1 MRNHRSFI
9 HTWALRLGCTAAV
22 AVLVLSAAAC
32 KKDGITKDS
41 SNTSAGT
48 TTTSSAGATT
58 TTVSAAAT
66 TTTAPAIP
74 EGTPSV
80 GWCNATSMHIR
91 SGPGTDY
98 GAIGGLVTGEKVD
111 ILGREGDWYK
121 IKFKDGVGYVSAQ
134 FISST
139 VVTTTMAP
147 ATTTAAPTTTTAAA
161 Q

>member
-1 MRNHRSFI
+1 
-9 HTWALRLGCTAAV
+9 
-22 AVLVLSAAAC
+22 
-32 KKDGITKDS
+32 
-41 SNTSAGT
+41 
-48 TTTSSAGATT
+48 
-58 TTVSAAAT
+58 
-66 TTTAPAIP
+66 
-74 EGTPSV
+74 
-80 GWCNATSMHIR
+80 MHIR

-147 ATTTAAPTTTTAAA
+147 ATTTAAPTTTAV

>member
-1 MRNHRSFI
+1 MGFAARLHRRRRRAGPVGGRLQKGRHHQGFQQHVGGNHHNVVGRRDNHHRF
-9 HTWALRLGCTAAV
+9 RRR
-22 AVLVLSAAAC
+22 
-32 KKDGITKDS
+32 DYDDR
-41 SNTSAGT
+41 
-48 TTTSSAGATT
+48 
-58 TTVSAAAT
+58 
-66 TTTAPAIP
+66 PAIP

-121 IKFKDGVGYVSAQ
+121 IKFKDGKDGVGYVSAQ

-147 ATTTAAPTTTTAAA
+147 ATTTAAPTTAAV

>member
-1 MRNHRSFI
+1 MKTNRPFI

-22 AVLVLSAAAC
+22 AVLALSMAAC
-32 KKDGITKDS
+32 NKDGISKNSGSGS
-41 SNTSAGT
+41 SEA
-48 TTTSSAGATT
+48 ATT
-58 TTVSAAAT
+58 TASAASTSSVPSTT
-66 TTTAPAIP
+66 TTTAPTIP
-74 EGTPSV
+74 ARTPSA

-139 VVTTTMAP
+139 VVTTTAASP
-147 ATTTAAPTTTTAAA
+147 APTTSAA

>member
-22 AVLVLSAAAC
+22 AVLALSSAAC
-32 KKDGITKDS
+32 TKDGITKDF
-41 SNTSAGT
+41 SNASAET
-48 TTTSSAGATT
+48 AATTSSAATT
-58 TTVSAAAT
+58 TTTASAAAT
-66 TTTAPAIP
+66 TTTVPAIP

-147 ATTTAAPTTTTAAA
+147 AATTTAPTTAAA